1 MQGLSLVTRQSR
13 WINHIPQC
21 RYWFYITTCHLHQ
34 KQGHTWK
41 SWKTL
46 SGKGNIILM
55 GSPGSGKTTTAKI
68 VGRALGKRSFDI
80 DDDLLTPVWGMSV
93 AKKLKEIG
101 EMRFLEEEG
110 QVLLGLDV
118 QNSVVSLSG
127 SNPLVYEAMAKIGE
141 QGIFVYLDATNET
154 ILKRQKVMK
163 VDRIVGMGSG
173 ASLEDVINF
182 RRNSYEDWYD
192 IRVLVHPDDTQEHV
206 AQRVLEAVKK
216 FENNPGHVSTRGT
229 LSSGKFTN
237 FLDTVLQGIA
247 PDGGLY
253 VQSPSRP
260 KLSLED
266 INRLVPLTYRER
278 ALRLLELWI
287 HPLDISPQEL
297 RSFIE
302 KSYKDELFEPPDL
315 APVVHLSGNQFVL
328 ELFHGP
334 TGSFKDWPLQLMP
347 RFFTKA
353 MKLLENPDAKYL
365 ILVATSGDT
374 GSATL
379 DGFSRHA
386 GECFYAGDAKVG
398 VIVLYPT
405 HNISKIQKWQTTAME
420 GSNIK
425 VIGVDSDF
433 DFCQQTV
440 KKIFRDSNVVK
451 SLGNCNLSAANSINW
466 GRLLPQ
472 TLYHASAYMNLV
484 RDGHIKLGDQ
494 VDYCVPTGNFG
505 NILSAFYVKEMG
517 FPIRKLICASNANN
531 ILTDFL
537 HSGTYKP
544 SAFTLQRTISPSIDI
559 IESSNLERLLF
570 HLSGEDPHFIKDF
583 YIDAVSKGQATVSQK
598 VKLALQE
605 NFVAGYATE
614 TNTKETLLKVFRTTG
629 YLLDP
634 HTSVAHFV
642 ATNYGD
648 VNFPTLISGTAHHG
662 KFIDNILPLLDPK
675 ENFSSLRVDE
685 LIQRATE
692 VTSRPKMNRFLQSML
707 TKKIQHKDTVAED
720 YGEICTKVVD
730 FANTL

>member
-1 MQGLSLVTRQSR
+1 MQSLSLVTRQSR
-13 WINHIPQC
+13 WIYHNPLCH
-21 RYWFYITTCHLHQ
+21 YWFYISACSLHQ
-34 KQGHTWK
+34 KKAQTWK
-41 SWKTL
+41 SWKAL
-46 SGKGNIILM
+46 SGKGNIVLM

-68 VGRALGKRSFDI
+68 IGKALGKRSFDI

-93 AKKLKEIG
+93 AKKLKEVG
-101 EMRFLEEEG
+101 ETRFLEEEG
-110 QVLLGLDV
+110 HALLGLDI
-118 QNSVVSLSG
+118 QNSIVSLTG

-173 ASLEDVINF
+173 ASLEEVINF
-182 RRNSYEDWYD
+182 RRTCYEDWYD
-192 IRVLVHPDDTQEHV
+192 IRVLVHPEDSKEHV

-216 FENNPGHVSTRGT
+216 FENYPGHVSTRGT
-229 LSSGKFTN
+229 LPAGKFTN

-266 INRLVPLTYRER
+266 INRLIPLTYRER
-278 ALRLLELWI
+278 ALRLLEMWI

-302 KSYKDELFEPPDL
+302 KSYNDELFEPPDL

-353 MKLLENPDAKYL
+353 MKQLENQDAKYL

-386 GECFYAGDAKVG
+386 GDAKVG

-405 HNISKIQKWQTTAME
+405 NNISKIQKWQTTAME
-420 GSNIK
+420 GNNIK

-440 KKIFRDSNVVK
+440 KKIFRDANVIK
-451 SLGNCNLSAANSINW
+451 SLGLCNLSAANSINW

-472 TLYHASAYMNLV
+472 TLYHASAYVNLV
-484 RDGHIKLGDQ
+484 RDGHINLGDE

-505 NILSAFYVKEMG
+505 NILSAYYAKEMG
-517 FPIRKLICASNANN
+517 FPIRKLICASNTNN
-531 ILTDFL
+531 ILTDFIL
-537 HSGTYKP
+537 SGTYKP

-570 HLSGEDPHFIKDF
+570 HLSGEDPHFVKDF
-583 YIDAVSKGQATVSQK
+583 YTDAVSKGQATVSQD
-598 VKLALQE
+598 VKQALQE
-605 NFVAGYATE
+605 MFVAGYATE
-614 TNTKETLLKVFRTTG
+614 TNTKETLVKVFRTTG
-629 YLLDP
+629 YLMDP
-634 HTSVAHFV
+634 HTSVAQFV
-642 ATNYGD
+642 ATKVGD
-648 VNFPTLISGTAHHG
+648 VNFPTLICGTAHHG
-662 KFIDNILPLLDPK
+662 KFIDSILPLLDTK
-675 ENFSSLRVDE
+675 ENFTSLTVDE
-685 LIQRATE
+685 LIQRAAE
-692 VTSRPKMNRFLQSML
+692 ATSRPKMNRFLQSML
-707 TKKIQHKDTVAED
+707 AKKIQHKDTVSED
-720 YGEICTKVVD
+720 YGQICAKVVE
-730 FANTL
+730 FSNTL